1 MNGNPWRYFGTRE
14 APLARVWARDGGVAV
29 HENLYRL
36 KGRRTAHLLA
46 ADEARLLVAARAVG
60 CEDRWIQRANTLHF
74 DLVAEYLDR
83 ALTLCG
89 VDPAAPPARRVWS
102 DGSDRPLGG

>member
-1 MNGNPWRYFGTRE
+1 MTTGEWRYFGTRE
-14 APLARVWARDGGVAV
+14 SPLARAWASQGGVAV

-46 ADEARLLVAARAVG
+46 GDEEALLEAARCLG
-60 CEDRWIQRANTLHF
+60 CQDHWIQRTNTLHF

-83 ALTLCG
+83 ALARCG
-89 VDPAAPPARRVWS
+89 VDPGAPPLRRAW
-102 DGSDRPLGG
+102 

>member
-1 MNGNPWRYFGTRE
+1 MTPGPWRYFGTRE
-14 APLARVWARDGGVAV
+14 SPLARQWAGAGGVAV

-46 ADEARLLVAARAVG
+46 ADEARLLAAARALG
-60 CEDRWIQRANTLHF
+60 CEDRWIQRTNTVHF

-83 ALTLCG
+83 ALGRCG
-89 VDPAAPPARRVWS
+89 VDPAAPPARRVW
-102 DGSDRPLGG
+102 GAGEVPA